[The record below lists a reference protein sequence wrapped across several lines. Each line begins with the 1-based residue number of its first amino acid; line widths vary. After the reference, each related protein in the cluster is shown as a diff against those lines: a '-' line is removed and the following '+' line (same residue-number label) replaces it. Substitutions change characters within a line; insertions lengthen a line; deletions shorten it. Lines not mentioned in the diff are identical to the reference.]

1 MNTTNSMKEIAAYYN
16 QIADV
21 AVDTVRLSKLGK
33 AKVLAKIAEIEAAK
47 AKQEETKPVLAKN
60 GKKKTVRT
68 GKKKTVRTGITKH
81 IRELLMKVVGTDE
94 NGRSIGLSY
103 DEVLAEVVAADSR
116 RQPSRNGIM
125 WTACKMRSEGIVLP
139 QIRPRKGKY

>member
-16 QIADV
+16 EIADV
-21 AVDTVRLSKLGK
+21 KVDTVRLSKLGK

-47 AKQEETKPVLAKN
+47 AKKEEEVKPVLAKN
-60 GKKKTVRT
+60 

>member
-16 QIADV
+16 EIADV

-33 AKVLAKIAEIEAAK
+33 VKVLAKIAEIEAAK
-47 AKQEETKPVLAKN
+47 AAEEKEEVKPVLAKN
-60 GKKKTVRT
+60 

>member
-1 MNTTNSMKEIAAYYN
+1 MLNIAKLNTTNSMKEIAAYYN

-47 AKQEETKPVLAKN
+47 AAEVKEVKPVLAKN
-60 GKKKTVRT
+60 

>member
-16 QIADV
+16 EIADV

-47 AKQEETKPVLAKN
+47 AAEVKPVLAKN
-60 GKKKTVRT
+60 

>member
-1 MNTTNSMKEIAAYYN
+1 MLNTTNSMKEIAARYN
-16 QIADV
+16 EIAPV
-21 AVDTVRLSKLGK
+21 AIDEVKLAKRGK
-33 AKVLAKIAEIEAAK
+33 AKVLAMIAAIEATQVK
-47 AKQEETKPVLAKN
+47 KEVKPV
-60 GKKKTVRT
+60 VV

-103 DEVLAEVVAADSR
+103 DEVLEQVKAADSR

-125 WTACKMRSEGIVLP
+125 WTACKMRSEGFVLP
-139 QIRPRKGKY
+139 QIRPRKGK

>member
-1 MNTTNSMKEIAAYYN
+1 MLNTTNSMKEIAAYYN

-21 AVDTVRLSKLGK
+21 TVDTVRLSKLGK

-47 AKQEETKPVLAKN
+47 AKEEKPVVAN
-60 GKKKTVRT
+60 NN
-68 GKKKTVRTGITKH
+68 KKKTVRTGITKH

-103 DEVLAEVVAADSR
+103 DEVLEQVKAADSR

-139 QIRPRKGKY
+139 QIRPRKDKKSK

>member
-16 QIADV
+16 EIADV

-47 AKQEETKPVLAKN
+47 AVEEKEETKPVLAKN
-60 GKKKTVRT
+60 